1 MLTGF
6 RGGLCQVRVRCV
18 VGRLGASHRDQGT
31 QRLMKI
37 PSGGTDPTAGL
48 WGGSGSSVAQ
58 FQSPANRPLGLI
70 NPLCDLPV
78 KGGR

>member
-1 MLTGF
+1 
-6 RGGLCQVRVRCV
+6 
-18 VGRLGASHRDQGT
+18 
-31 QRLMKI
+31 MKI